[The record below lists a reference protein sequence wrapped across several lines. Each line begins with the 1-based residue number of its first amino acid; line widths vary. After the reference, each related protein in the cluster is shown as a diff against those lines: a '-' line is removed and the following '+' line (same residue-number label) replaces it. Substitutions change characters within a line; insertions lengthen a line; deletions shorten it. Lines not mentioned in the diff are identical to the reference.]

1 MAGGDELEPF
11 LTWDEEA
18 ARRFPDLQLCV
29 GIVRDV
35 RVERSNPKIE
45 ALRRDVTEEV
55 RSKFQLE
62 ALKDHPTVRA
72 YRDLFWSLG
81 IDPTKTRPSG
91 EALLRRVLHGDQIP
105 KISTVVNAYNLA
117 SLKTIIPLSGFDLN
131 RISPPIRVRFSKTH
145 EEFQG
150 IGMDEPVKL
159 AEKMLVLAD
168 TRQVVCVYPY
178 RDADATK
185 ITFETKD
192 VLVAGYGAP
201 GISQSQLNEA
211 VETALNCITQTS
223 EGKIETVRVFSSSKN
238 QY

>member
-1 MAGGDELEPF
+1 LEPF

-18 ARRFPDLQLCV
+18 AKRFPDLQLCA
-29 GIVRDV
+29 GTAHDV
-35 RVERSNPKIE
+35 RVERSNTRIE
-45 ALRRDVTEEV
+45 ALRRKVAEEV

-91 EALLRRVLHGDQIP
+91 EALLRRVLHGDEIP
-105 KISTVVNAYNLA
+105 KISTVADAYNLA

-131 RISPPIRVRFSKTH
+131 LISPPLCIRFSRTD
-145 EEFQG
+145 EEFHG
-150 IGMDEPVKL
+150 IGMTAPIRLTER
-159 AEKMLVLAD
+159 MLVLAD
-168 TRQVVCVYPY
+168 AKQTVCIYPH

-185 ITFETKD
+185 ITAETKN
-192 VLVAGYGAP
+192 VLVIGYGAP
-201 GISQSQLNEA
+201 GVGQSQLTEA
-211 VETALNCITQTS
+211 VEAALDYIVQVA
-223 EGKIETVRVFSSSKN
+223 EGEIETVRVFSSSRK